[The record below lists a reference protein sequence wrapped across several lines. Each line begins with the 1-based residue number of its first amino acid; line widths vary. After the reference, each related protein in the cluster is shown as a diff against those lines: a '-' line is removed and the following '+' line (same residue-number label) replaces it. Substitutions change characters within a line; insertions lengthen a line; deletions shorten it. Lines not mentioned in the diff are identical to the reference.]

1 MSLFVVKGS
10 CPGPSAI
17 KWLMSCSLR
26 CVHIALLR
34 PLMIS
39 LGLSTVEVLISC
51 SSGCACSHGTAVIIV
66 CCQGQMPAP
75 CSSEVVNFLLL
86 KVRSHWMV
94 FTLHSYVIV
103 CCQGQMPAP
112 FSSEVVNFLL
122 LKVRSHWMVF
132 TLHSY
137 VIVCC
142 HGQMPGAFSSQV
154 VNLLPLKARSHSFL
168 RRVHTAQGHCLKWPH
183 GHCLKMLGA
192 FCSQVVGL
200 QHSVVDLAGST
211 A

>member
-1 MSLFVVKGS
+1 M
-10 CPGPSAI
+10 
-17 KWLMSCSLR
+17 
-26 CVHIALLR
+26 
-34 PLMIS
+34 
-39 LGLSTVEVLISC
+39 
-51 SSGCACSHGTAVIIV
+51 
-66 CCQGQMPAP
+66 
-75 CSSEVVNFLLL
+75 
-86 KVRSHWMV
+86 
-94 FTLHSYVIV
+94 FTLHRCGHCLLSR
-103 CCQGQMPAP
+103 ADARA
-112 FSSEVVNFLL
+112 FSSQVVNLLL

-142 HGQMPGAFSSQV
+142 HGQMPGPSAVKWLISCS
-154 VNLLPLKARSHSFL
+154 L

-200 QHSVVDLAGST
+200 QDSVVDLAGST

>member
-1 MSLFVVKGS
+1 
-10 CPGPSAI
+10 
-17 KWLMSCSLR
+17 
-26 CVHIALLR
+26 
-34 PLMIS
+34 MIS

-75 CSSEVVNFLLL
+75 C
-86 KVRSHWMV
+86 
-94 FTLHSYVIV
+94 
-103 CCQGQMPAP
+103 
-112 FSSEVVNFLL
+112 SSEVVNFLL

-192 FCSQVVGL
+192 FSSQVVNLLLLKACSHSTGSLSEMATWPLFENAWGFL
-200 QHSVVDLAGST
+200 QSSGGSP
-211 A
+211 AQCG